1 MPLIHYVF
9 SPDGNAFDN
18 PEILPL
24 DGLPHGQSALR
35 ASLDTD
41 ARKIWIMDE
50 SARKSIMEG
59 PGWELLNMA
68 LLGIDQKH
76 GLRFLDRGY
85 GYPPGVNVPRLL
97 SRYPAW
103 TRLVKFMRDEFNSE
117 PVDVTVIEHSDPNQ
131 PDIAFIPG
139 QRPIIYANRDTF
151 KSERGDCSFHVMSNT
166 LFRYY
171 LRNLGEIMK
180 SFPEV
185 WRSFGPRYK
194 RWSGKSLT
202 DVFFAVDGPE
212 GLRVF
217 KMPMDEG
224 GAPTQQD
231 EVEKATGSP
240 YIMFSHD
247 PDSRNIALLN
257 CIPLETCP
265 NEGDEGALV
274 KKLVERIAKS
284 SGLRPEEM
292 FLTFDPALAKPF
304 VSNLGSYVIVKDILD
319 EAEWIGQD
327 IRVVEAPID
336 VKEDAVVI
344 PSPEEEDLRS
354 PSSKRYRAINGINV
368 QYPFLL
374 VDSRI
379 RSWGKK
385 FRAILAALCRNHDP
399 LSKLCEE
406 DFCKLA
412 RGRLRDGLRSR
423 MEYLMEMGLDKRSTL
438 DLMAGHDMVRRAELR
453 EIMEDC
459 KVATASRIADLSS
472 VGLGIN
478 DWWHIGL
485 QETLN
490 SAEHKDSTP
499 IPQPYNLRRARESTT
514 TTEDMLRRKHD
525 KEMSAYKTMEQLL
538 RESQL

>member
-18 PEILPL
+18 PEVLPL

-35 ASLDTD
+35 ACLDTD

-59 PGWELLNMA
+59 PGWELLNLA
-68 LLGIDQKH
+68 LMGMDQRH
-76 GLRFLDRGY
+76 GLRFLDREY
-85 GYPPGVNVPRLL
+85 GCPPNLNVPRTL

-103 TRLVKFMRDEFNSE
+103 TRIVKFMRDEFNSD
-117 PVDVTVIEHSDPNQ
+117 PVDVAVVEHSDPGQ

-139 QRPIIYANRDTF
+139 QQPFISANRATF
-151 KSERGDCSFHVMSNT
+151 KSERGDCSFHAMSNA

-171 LRNLGEIMK
+171 LRNLEQIMT
-180 SFPEV
+180 SYPEA
-185 WRSFGPRYK
+185 WRSFGPRYQ
-194 RWSGKSLT
+194 RWKGKSLL

-224 GAPTQQD
+224 GAPTKQE

-240 YIMFSHD
+240 YIMFVHD
-247 PDSRNIALLN
+247 PDSRNIVVLN
-257 CIPLETCP
+257 CIPRDTCP
-265 NEGDEGALV
+265 TAHDEGAMV
-274 KKLVERIAKS
+274 EKLVERIAKS
-284 SGLRPEEM
+284 SDLRPEEM
-292 FLTFDPALAKPF
+292 ILTFDPALAKPF
-304 VSNLGSYVIVKDILD
+304 VSNLSSYIIVKDILD
-319 EAEWIGQD
+319 EAKWIGQD

-336 VKEDAVVI
+336 IKDDATII
-344 PSPEEEDLRS
+344 PSPEEEDSRS
-354 PSSKRYRAINGINV
+354 PSSKRYRAVNGINV

-385 FRAILAALCRNHDP
+385 IKAMLDALCPGHDP

-412 RGRLRDGLRSR
+412 RGRLRDELKTR
-423 MEYLMEMGLDKRSTL
+423 MDYLMEMGLDKRSTL
-438 DLMAGHDMVRRAELR
+438 DLMAGPNMVRRAELR
-453 EIMEDC
+453 EIMESC
-459 KVATASRIADLSS
+459 KIATASRTADL
-472 VGLGIN
+472 GPELQIN
-478 DWWHIGL
+478 DWWYIGL

-490 SAEHKDSTP
+490 QASHKDETP
-499 IPQPYNLRRARESTT
+499 KPQSYNLRRMRASTT

-525 KEMSAYKTMEQLL
+525 KEMSFYKSMEQLL
-538 RESQL
+538 RESQI